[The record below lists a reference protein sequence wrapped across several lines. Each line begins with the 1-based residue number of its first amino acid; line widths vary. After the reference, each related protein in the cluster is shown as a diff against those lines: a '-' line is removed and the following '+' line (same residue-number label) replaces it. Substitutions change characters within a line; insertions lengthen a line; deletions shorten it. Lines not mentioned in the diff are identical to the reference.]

1 MKHTPGPW
9 ELVENGP
16 AFNLRQVGEKDHFAI
31 LLGMR
36 HNAIGELA
44 ANAMLLVTAPELLEA
59 GRAAIRL
66 CEMWERGQLK
76 KTPAYTALKAAIA
89 KVDGDHDL
97 HG

>member
-1 MKHTPGPW
+1 MSHTPGPW
-9 ELVENGP
+9 YLSKP
-16 AFNLRQVGEKDHFAI
+16 QQI
-31 LLGMR
+31 
-36 HNAIGELA
+36 LA
-44 ANAMLLVTAPELLEA
+44 AEGHQVVAVVGMAGKPLKEIHANGYLVAAALELLEA

-89 KVDGDHDL
+89 KADGDHDL